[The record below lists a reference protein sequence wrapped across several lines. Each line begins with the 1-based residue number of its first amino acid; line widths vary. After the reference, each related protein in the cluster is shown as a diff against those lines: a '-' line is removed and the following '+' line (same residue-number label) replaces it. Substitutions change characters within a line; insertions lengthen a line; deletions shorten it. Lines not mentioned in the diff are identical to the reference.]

1 VNQPAREATRPTIS
15 LRDVVKTYVVGTE
28 PVRALDGV
36 SLDIFPGEYAA
47 IMGPSGS
54 GKSTLMNL
62 IGCLDAP
69 TSGTYALD
77 GRPVASMSDS
87 QLAAIRNRRV
97 GFVFQT
103 FNLLSRADILHNVEL
118 PLVYAGVPREERRA
132 RAEAALRAVGL
143 ADRMRH
149 RPNQLSGGQ
158 RQRAAIARALVLEP
172 FVLLADEP
180 TGNLDT
186 RSGDDIMAVF
196 DKLNAAGQTIVIV
209 THEEYIARHAGRT
222 IRLRDGRVES
232 DTGADAA
239 RPAPVVPAAG
249 SRPPASSAPPI
260 PARPSARARL
270 AALAIGLGET
280 LGIAVGA
287 IRANKARGALTTL
300 GIVIGIV
307 AVALTMTAVNGLQ
320 NRFRE
325 SFSAVG
331 SDVVYV
337 SRMPWVV
344 MDDFFLYRNR
354 PRIDLR
360 EATALEEKLRGK
372 ALVNPSLDTER
383 DLKYR
388 AETMEAVTVIGT
400 TDKQTLLSSAQ
411 PQTGRFILAFDV
423 DFKKNV
429 CVIGSDVRD
438 GLFGTADP
446 INKRIRIGP
455 GVFRVIGVMEEQGGS
470 FLGGPNF
477 DRQVYIPITSFVK
490 AFGGQHGRSDVNIAV
505 KAPTQEAV
513 SDLEFE
519 LIGEMRKIR
528 MLRPSEPDNF
538 SINKLDTLVGTF
550 GNVMGV
556 VLLVGLLVTGISLFV
571 GAVGV
576 MNIMFVSVT
585 ERTREIGIR
594 KAIGAT
600 RRSVLLQFLFE
611 SSAICLLGGLAGI
624 VLAAIL
630 TAVLNATLLP
640 ASLSPLIVA
649 VAVVVSMSVGVM
661 AGIVPA
667 YRGAR
672 LDPIESLR
680 YE

>member
-1 VNQPAREATRPTIS
+1 MS
-15 LRDVVKTYVVGTE
+15 LRDVVKTYAAGAE

-36 SLDIFPGEYAA
+36 TLDILPGEYVA

-54 GKSTLMNL
+54 GKSTLMHL
-62 IGCLDAP
+62 IGCLDVP
-69 TSGTYALD
+69 TSGTYSLE
-77 GRPVASMSDS
+77 GREVAAMSDF
-87 QLAAIRNRRV
+87 QLAEIRNRRI

-103 FNLLSRADILHNVEL
+103 FNLLPRTDVLHNVEL
-118 PLVYAGVPREERRA
+118 PLLYAGVPKARRRA
-132 RAEAALRAVGL
+132 RAEAALAAVGL

-158 RQRAAIARALVLEP
+158 RQRAAIARALVIDP
-172 FVLLADEP
+172 SIILADEP

-196 DKLNAAGQTIVIV
+196 DELNAAGQTIVLV

-222 IRLRDGRVES
+222 IRLRDGLVES
-232 DTGADAA
+232 DTTVAA
-239 RPAPVVPAAG
+239 PRRRTAILPPPVSAQP
-249 SRPPASSAPPI
+249 SPPKGL
-260 PARPSARARL
+260 ARHAV
-270 AALAIGLGET
+270 GLGET
-280 LGIAVGA
+280 LGIAFRA
-287 IRANKARGALTTL
+287 IRANRARGALTTL
-300 GIVIGIV
+300 GIIIGIV
-307 AVALTMTAVNGLQ
+307 AVVLTMTAVNGLQ

-331 SDVVYV
+331 TDVVYV
-337 SRMPWVV
+337 SRMPWIV
-344 MDDFFLYRNR
+344 MNDFFAFRNR
-354 PRIDLR
+354 PNIDLR
-360 EATALEEKLRGK
+360 EAGALEERLRGK
-372 ALVNPSLDTER
+372 ALVNPSLDTRR

-388 AETMEAVTVIGT
+388 AETMEGVTVIGT
-400 TDKQTLLSSAQ
+400 TDKQTRLSSAQ
-411 PQTGRFILAFDV
+411 PQTGRFLLSFDV
-423 DFKKNV
+423 AFKKNV
-429 CVIGSDVRD
+429 CVVGSDVRD

-446 INKRIRIGP
+446 INKIIRIGP
-455 GVFRVIGVMEEQGGS
+455 AAFRVIGIMEKQGGS

-490 AFGGQHGRSDVNIAV
+490 VFGGHRGRSDVNIAV
-505 KAPTQEAV
+505 KAPTQEALA
-513 SDLEFE
+513 DLEFE
-519 LIGEMRKIR
+519 VIGEMRKIR
-528 MLRPSEPDNF
+528 MLRPSAPDNF

-550 GNVMGV
+550 GNVMGI

-571 GAVGV
+571 GAIGV

-600 RRSVLLQFLFE
+600 RRSILLQFLLE
-611 SSAICLLGGLAGI
+611 SSAICLLGGVTGI
-624 VLAAIL
+624 ALAAIL
-630 TAVLNATLLP
+630 TAVLNATLMP
-640 ASLSPLIVA
+640 ASISPVIVLL
-649 VAVVVSMSVGVM
+649 AVVVSITVGVL